1 MQNNMNLKKIL
12 IWAFRLI
19 LLTVLYFPVW
29 ILGSMAIGDLMAEVP
44 SEPGLLSEEIGMVI
58 LGIIDSYFTMEWMAP
73 GLNVSFGLLWG
84 IYIYYS
90 S

>member
-1 MQNNMNLKKIL
+1 MNLKKIL

-29 ILGSMAIGDLMAEVP
+29 ILGSMAIGDLMPEVP

-58 LGIIDSYFTMEWMAP
+58 LGIINTILIVGF
-73 GLNVSFGLLWG
+73 
-84 IYIYYS
+84 S
-90 S
+90 SVRLRTS